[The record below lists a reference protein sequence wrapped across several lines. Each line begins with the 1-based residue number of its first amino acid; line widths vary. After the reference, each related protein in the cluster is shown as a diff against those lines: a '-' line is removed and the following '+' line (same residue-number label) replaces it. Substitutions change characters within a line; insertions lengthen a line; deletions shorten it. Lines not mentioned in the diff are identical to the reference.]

1 MKRIEQISMVEL
13 LSLRAELANETLK
26 PAPAHFRWKNST
38 TEERETLERLVERSV
53 AQLFYRK

>member
-1 MKRIEQISMVEL
+1 MVEL